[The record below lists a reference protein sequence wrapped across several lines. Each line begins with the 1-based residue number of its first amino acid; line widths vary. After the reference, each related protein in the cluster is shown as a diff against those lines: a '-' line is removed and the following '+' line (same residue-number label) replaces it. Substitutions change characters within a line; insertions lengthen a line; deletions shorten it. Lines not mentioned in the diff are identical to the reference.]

1 MKRCAMKGKT
11 VLACALS
18 GALGLVALSG
28 CATAV
33 RGTTEL
39 FAVRSTP
46 PGALASSST
55 GWECTTPCKVKVK
68 RRGDFV
74 VLLRKEGY
82 VEETVKVLSVPVAKK
97 RSMRERVGVD
107 VGWIGQAADYA
118 TGANYEHTPNPLDVT
133 LVPAK

>member
-1 MKRCAMKGKT
+1 MLT
-11 VLACALS
+11 CAL
-18 GALGLVALSG
+18 LGLVALGG

-33 RGTTEL
+33 RGATEM
-39 FAVRSTP
+39 FSVQTTP

-55 GWECTTPCKVKVK
+55 GWECTTPCKVTVK

-82 VEETVKVLSVPVAKK
+82 VDETVKVRSVPVATK

-107 VGWIGQAADYA
+107 VGWIGEAADFA

>member
-1 MKRCAMKGKT
+1 MLT
-11 VLACALS
+11 CAL
-18 GALGLVALSG
+18 LGLVALGG

-33 RGTTEL
+33 RGATEM
-39 FAVRSTP
+39 FSVQTTP

-55 GWECTTPCKVKVK
+55 GWECTTPCKVTVK

-82 VEETVKVLSVPVAKK
+82 VDETVKVRSVPVATK

-107 VGWIGQAADYA
+107 VGWIGEATDFA

>member
-1 MKRCAMKGKT
+1 MLT
-11 VLACALS
+11 CAL
-18 GALGLVALSG
+18 LGLVALGG

-33 RGTTEL
+33 RGATEM
-39 FAVRSTP
+39 FSVQTTP

-55 GWECTTPCKVKVK
+55 GWECTTPCKVTVK

-82 VEETVKVLSVPVAKK
+82 VDETVKVRSVPVATK
-97 RSMRERVGVD
+97 RSMRERVGAD
-107 VGWIGQAADYA
+107 VGWIGEAADFA

>member
-1 MKRCAMKGKT
+1 MLT
-11 VLACALS
+11 CALL
-18 GALGLVALSG
+18 GLAALGG

-33 RGTTEL
+33 RGATEM
-39 FAVRSTP
+39 FSVQTTP

-55 GWECTTPCKVKVK
+55 GWECTTPCKVTVK

-82 VEETVKVLSVPVAKK
+82 VDETVKVRSVPVATK

-107 VGWIGQAADYA
+107 VGWIGEAADFA

>member
-1 MKRCAMKGKT
+1 MKKKLILPR
-11 VLACALS
+11 VLAGVLGLA
-18 GALGLVALSG
+18 ALGG

-33 RGTTEL
+33 RGATEM

-55 GWECTTPCKVKVK
+55 GWECTTPCKVTVK

-74 VLLRKEGY
+74 VLLRKDGY
-82 VEETVKVLSVPVAKK
+82 VEQTVKVRSVPVATK

-107 VGWIGQAADYA
+107 VGWIGSAADYA

-133 LVPAK
+133 LVPKE